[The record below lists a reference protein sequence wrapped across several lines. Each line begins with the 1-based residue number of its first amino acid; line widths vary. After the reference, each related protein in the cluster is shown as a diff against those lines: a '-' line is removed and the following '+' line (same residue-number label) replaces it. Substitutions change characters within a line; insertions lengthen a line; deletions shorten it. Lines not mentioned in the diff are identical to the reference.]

1 MKKIM
6 IALLML
12 VGLNA
17 FAQPGTKNF
26 IDQNYIEVVG
36 KAEMEV
42 APDQIYLKI
51 LIDEKDFK
59 GKSSL
64 EELEGRMLKK
74 LGKIGLD
81 LSKDV
86 VIMDMA
92 SNFKNYWVLNKKI
105 YTMKEYKV
113 LCREA
118 SAAGKVFQELELIG
132 ISNISIDRI
141 EHSDIQKYRR
151 EVKVTAIKAARE
163 KAVDLSAAI
172 DQSIGKAI
180 HVQEQDWR
188 IRNTG
193 QQMGANI
200 MIRGTASSIPE
211 PVPEIEFEKIK
222 LESTILAKFLLK

>member
-1 MKKIM
+1 M

-118 SAAGKVFQELELIG
+118 S
-132 ISNISIDRI
+132 
-141 EHSDIQKYRR
+141 
-151 EVKVTAIKAARE
+151 TA
-163 KAVDLSAAI
+163 
-172 DQSIGKAI
+172 
-180 HVQEQDWR
+180 
-188 IRNTG
+188 
-193 QQMGANI
+193 
-200 MIRGTASSIPE
+200 
-211 PVPEIEFEKIK
+211 
-222 LESTILAKFLLK
+222 